1 MILPE
6 ELVYLRSAFK
16 VAAQRQPR
24 DDLFERA
31 EVPHDDALDAEELPG
46 DSRDAT
52 HDTIAD
58 VWPIA
63 AEI

>member
-6 ELVYLRSAFK
+6 ELVYLRVALPRDRPFK

-31 EVPHDDALDAEELPG
+31 EVPRAP
-46 DSRDAT
+46 R
-52 HDTIAD
+52 IAK
-58 VWPIA
+58 
-63 AEI
+63 